1 MVGFDLWVVNL
12 IMEFEEVIRKRR
24 TIRRFKPTPVSLE
37 ILKKLVDYARIAPQG
52 SNKQAL
58 VYVIITEEEM
68 RSKVFPLVR
77 WAGALSPEMRNPE
90 EGRRPMAYIV
100 VLLDSTVKKDGNTDC
115 GAAVENIL
123 LGITY
128 HGLGA
133 CWQGAIDRPAI
144 HSLLQLPK
152 QLEVKYVVS
161 IGFPDEESYM
171 EEFAGDFN
179 YWKTDDGKM
188 HVPKKSLDD
197 VIFKII

>member
-1 MVGFDLWVVNL
+1 MD
-12 IMEFEEVIRKRR
+12 FEEVIRKRR
-24 TIRRFKPTPVSLE
+24 TIRRFKPTPVPLE

-58 VYVIITEEEM
+58 EYIIIIAEEM
-68 RSKVFPLVR
+68 RSKMFQNVR
-77 WAGALSPEMRNPE
+77 WAGALPPEMRHPE

-100 VLLDSTVKKDGNTDC
+100 VLLNSTVKKDGSTDC

-144 HSLLQLPK
+144 HSLLELPK
-152 QLEVKYVVS
+152 ELEVKYVVS
-161 IGFPDEESYM
+161 IGYPDEESHM
-171 EEFAGDFN
+171 EEFAGDFK
-179 YWKTDDGKM
+179 YWKTDDEKM
-188 HVPKKSLDD
+188 HVPKKSLDE

>member
-1 MVGFDLWVVNL
+1 
-12 IMEFEEVIRKRR
+12 MEFEEVIRKRR
-24 TIRRFKPTPVSLE
+24 TIRRFKPIPIPLE

-58 VYVIITEEEM
+58 EYIIITNEEM
-68 RSKVFPLVR
+68 RSKIFPKC
-77 WAGALSPEMRNPE
+77 ALGGCIPPEMRNPE

-100 VLLDSTVKKDGNTDC
+100 VLMDTDVKKEGNTDC

-144 HSLLQLPK
+144 HSLLELPDH
-152 QLEVKYVVS
+152 LEVKYVVS
-161 IGFPDEESYM
+161 IGYPDEESQI
-171 EEFAGDFN
+171 EKFTGDFK

-197 VIFKII
+197 VIFKVI